1 MAVSMDLDALI
12 LHYFGSD
19 GPDALDSAEL
29 ASALHRLSVDFGV
42 ERSPERRFA
51 LWVLLDSLGEAPAPA
66 DAFDDPAH
74 REAANRYLDAV
85 WKAERAAT
93 QE

>member
-1 MAVSMDLDALI
+1 MDLDALI
-12 LHYFGSD
+12 SHYFGKE
-19 GPDALDSAEL
+19 GPDALDGAAL
-29 ASALHRLSVDFGV
+29 TDALHRLSVDFGV

-66 DAFDDPAH
+66 DAFDDPAQ

-85 WKAERAAT
+85 WKAERDAAR
-93 QE
+93 E